1 LKCDGFLS
9 TRSVFGAM
17 IRTALAVLVAD
28 IILLA
33 AMFSVFQD
41 LQWRTGYAASTHAG
55 TAGYAPSF
63 SYSLLIQFF
72 NMAGKGVSL
81 TSPPTLDWVQTLAY
95 VLVVLNVWFAV
106 SALKNRARQRRGPN
120 LSAP

>member
-1 LKCDGFLS
+1 M
-9 TRSVFGAM
+9 V
-17 IRTALAVLVAD
+17 RTALAVLVAD
-28 IILLA
+28 VVLVA

-41 LQWRTGYAASTHAG
+41 LHWRTGYAASPHAG

-95 VLVVLNVWFAV
+95 VFVAVNVWFAYHI
-106 SALKNRARQRRGPN
+106 LKAGRSRQDGAKPSPP
-120 LSAP
+120 L